1 MTDPTSG
8 PPAHR
13 QGWRW
18 LLALPIGAPLL
29 VPLYN
34 RVEPQLWGMPFFYW
48 YQIGCAVL
56 ATATI
61 TAVYLLTRGRRR

>member
-1 MTDPTSG
+1 MTEPSTKS
-8 PPAHR
+8 AR

-18 LLALPIGAPLL
+18 LLLIPIVAPLL

-34 RVEPQLWGMPFFYW
+34 RMEPQLWGMPFFYW

-56 ATATI
+56 AMAVI
-61 TAVYLLTRGRRR
+61 TAVHQLTKGPR